1 MSHHAR
7 LSPSNLRWPVCAGSV
22 REEAHYVDIAGE
34 AAIEGTGDHLLL
46 ETCVV
51 EGKPASHYIGRIIGA
66 NHEDCPAGWMIH
78 ADRCDRVQLCLD
90 YVATRVQQLH
100 DKGYKVEV
108 YAERRVDPGKL
119 IGRDDWYGT
128 ADITIVGRGAPVAF
142 PGRDPVEVID
152 YKGGRGW
159 VSPDCT
165 QLDSYAIGSMGQ
177 EPPDPDPDVI
187 MQTIVQPRTTPSIRS
202 IQRTRAELA
211 GRVKD
216 LGIAARATDDPN
228 APLVPGKHCTWCKAN
243 PKRGGH
249 CTAAGEEAMT
259 ELTQAVQS
267 DVAQT
272 LQDLVADPT
281 QLTEDRLAEIAN
293 ARAVLT
299 SVFDRVDAEIVSRLE
314 HGMSVPGWAMK
325 PGRATRKWAH
335 DEETIA
341 NALKSR
347 KFTKA
352 DTYPAKLISPA
363 QALKHPKLNKQQQER
378 LEKDY
383 IATVAGEDK
392 LTKVAIEAPAAMFP
406 TDDDTTL
413 TRGFM

>member
-22 REEAHYVDIAGE
+22 REEAHYVDIAGTS
-34 AAIEGTGDHLLL
+34 AIEGTGDHLLL
-46 ETCVV
+46 ETCIT
-51 EGKPASHYIGRIIGA
+51 EGTIAATYIGRIIGV

-90 YVATRVQQLH
+90 YIATRVQQLH

-108 YAERRVDPGKL
+108 FSERRVNPGDFV
-119 IGRDDWYGT
+119 GRDDWYGT
-128 ADITIVGRGAPVAF
+128 ADITIVARAF
-142 PGRDPVEVID
+142 TEVID
-152 YKGGRGW
+152 FKSGRGW

-165 QLDSYAIGSMGQ
+165 QLDGYAIGCMEEGQ
-177 EPPDPDPDVI
+177 PEVI
-187 MQTIVQPRTTPSIRS
+187 MQTIVQPKTEPSIRS
-202 IQRTRAELA
+202 IQRIRAELA

-314 HGMSVPGWAMK
+314 HGMPVPGWAMK

-383 IATVAGEDK
+383 IATVAGEDR
-392 LTKVAIEAPAAMFP
+392 LTKVAIETPAAAAMFP